1 MVYKIRSMTNLYHN
15 ITVVGII
22 QIGSY
27 AAPLSLPIKPRAEG
41 AVMDIVFTDDGVDG
55 AVKFNSGH
63 FVSPKFVFYSNIIN
77 MIMLNPTKNT
87 AQVPN
92 NTILSAIMYLVVT
105 HNM

>member
-1 MVYKIRSMTNLYHN
+1 MTNLYHS

-77 MIMLNPTKNT
+77 MIMLDPTNKNT